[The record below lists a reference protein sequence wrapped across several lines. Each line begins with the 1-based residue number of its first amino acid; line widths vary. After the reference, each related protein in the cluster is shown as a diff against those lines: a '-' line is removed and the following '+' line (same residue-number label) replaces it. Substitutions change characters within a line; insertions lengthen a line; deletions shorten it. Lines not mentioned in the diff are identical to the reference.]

1 MVLLMNINFYKEKNM
16 LKYAKIVNQETKR
29 VDVGLGINAEF
40 YKSIGM
46 TEMNVEQA
54 YNGSWYLE
62 GYAPK
67 KTLEELKVEK
77 IKELKDN
84 CKSYI
89 FSIYPIDKQLNIIN
103 PLNDYTEED
112 KQNMNIFINKN
123 RNICKEKE
131 ELIKKAKNQKEL
143 EEIDIK
149 F

>member
-1 MVLLMNINFYKEKNM
+1 MFELNKKYKTHTPEMAIWCNQKGYYIVQEK
-16 LKYAKIVNQETKR
+16 
-29 VDVGLGINAEF
+29 D
-40 YKSIGM
+40 
-46 TEMNVEQA
+46 
-54 YNGSWYLE
+54 
-62 GYAPK
+62 GYYIREHT
-67 KTLEELKVEK
+67 KTLEELKAEK
-77 IKELKDN
+77 IQELKNN

-131 ELIKKAKNQKEL
+131 ELIEKAKNQKEL
-143 EEIDIK
+143 EEIDTK

>member
-1 MVLLMNINFYKEKNM
+1 M